1 MKVVFLFLFGERG
14 TIFHGSWMKKKWS
27 LAGQTLK
34 KTNYKEES
42 AKLRSLHEWVIG
54 YQQFKKKKGKDRSEI
69 YLETFNL
76 ILQMSR
82 LWFSCVQGRWV
93 PLLLSEKQVEKLGS

>member
-54 YQQFKKKKGKDRSEI
+54 YQQFKKKKREG
-69 YLETFNL
+69 
-76 ILQMSR
+76 
-82 LWFSCVQGRWV
+82 
-93 PLLLSEKQVEKLGS
+93 